1 MEAYDLI
8 IVGAG
13 PAGSTLAKALED
25 SGKRA
30 LLIDKQDFPRDKT
43 CAGWVTPSVIE
54 TLGIDL
60 RDYGNGRTLQPI
72 RRFRIGMMG
81 QQAVENDHG
90 GVVSYGIR
98 RCEFDDYLLARTNTP
113 KKLGTP
119 VKSITRKDGN
129 WLINYAWSAPLLVG
143 AGGHFCPV
151 ARLVGD
157 GPGSHET
164 VVAAKEIEFEMTQEQ
179 AKTCEARGDTPELW
193 FCKDLKGY
201 AWVFRK
207 GNYLNVGLGREDNH
221 KLTAHLQDFV
231 EAMKSAG
238 RVPENLSGRFKGHAY
253 LLYDHAGRALVDD
266 GLLLIGDAAGLAYTQ
281 SGEGIRPAIES
292 ALLAAEVISQAQD
305 FSATS
310 LQAYGDAIADRFGH
324 RESDKEEGF
333 QVPEWIRMP
342 LANTLM
348 RSHWF
353 TRKVVTEKWFLHQE
367 VPALETHPDTPAL
380 KQVYQ

>member
-1 MEAYDLI
+1 METYDLI

-13 PAGSTLAKALED
+13 PAGSTLAKALEG

-43 CAGWVTPSVIE
+43 CAGWVTPTVMK

-60 RDYGNGRTLQPI
+60 AEYGIGRTLQPI

-81 QQAVENDHG
+81 QPAVENDHG
-90 GVVSYGIR
+90 SVVSYGIR
-98 RCEFDDYLLARTNTP
+98 RCEFDDYLLGRTDTP
-113 KKLGTP
+113 RQLATP
-119 VKSITRKDGN
+119 VKNITRKDGN
-129 WLINYAWSAPLLVG
+129 WVINDSWSAPLLIG

-151 ARLVGD
+151 AKLIGD

-164 VVAAKEIEFEMTQEQ
+164 VVAAKEVEFEMTQEQ
-179 AKTCEARGDTPELW
+179 ARTCEARGDTPELW
-193 FCKDLKGY
+193 FCRDLKGY

-221 KLTAHLQDFV
+221 KLTTHLQDFV
-231 EAMKSAG
+231 ETMKSTG
-238 RVPENLSGRFKGHAY
+238 RLPADLPSRFKGHAY
-253 LLYDHAGRALVDD
+253 LLYGHAERPLVDD

-292 ALLAAEVISQAQD
+292 ALLAADVIRQAPD
-305 FSATS
+305 FSAVS
-310 LQAYGDAIADRFGH
+310 LQAYGDAIAERFGH
-324 RESDKEEGF
+324 RGAETEEGF
-333 QVPEWIRMP
+333 QVPDWIRMP
-342 LANTLM
+342 LASTLM

-367 VPALETHPDTPAL
+367 VTPLAANS
-380 KQVYQ
+380 

>member
-1 MEAYDLI
+1 METYDLI

-13 PAGSTLAKALED
+13 PAGSTFAKALEG

-43 CAGWVTPSVIE
+43 CAGWVTPTVME
-54 TLGIDL
+54 TLDIDL
-60 RDYGNGRTLQPI
+60 AEYGNGRTLQPI

-81 QQAVENDHG
+81 QPAVENDHG
-90 GVVSYGIR
+90 SVISYGIR
-98 RCEFDDYLLARTNTP
+98 RCEFDDYLLGRTNTP
-113 KKLGTP
+113 KQLGVP

-129 WLINYAWSAPLLVG
+129 WLINDTWSAPLLVG

-151 ARLVGD
+151 ARLIGD

-164 VVAAKEIEFEMTQEQ
+164 VVAAKEVEFEMTPKQ
-179 AKTCEARGDTPELW
+179 AETCEARGDTPEIW
-193 FCKDLKGY
+193 FCRDLKGY

-221 KLTAHLQDFV
+221 KLTTHLQDFV
-231 EAMKSAG
+231 ETMKATG
-238 RVPENLSGRFKGHAY
+238 RLPEDLPSRFKGHAY

-292 ALLAAEVISQAQD
+292 ALLAADVVRRAAD

-310 LQAYGDAIADRFGH
+310 LQAYGDAIVERFGH
-324 RESDKEEGF
+324 RGSITEKGF
-333 QVPEWIRMP
+333 QVPGWIRMP
-342 LANTLM
+342 LASTLM

-367 VPALETHPDTPAL
+367 VAPLVANS
-380 KQVYQ
+380 